1 MLIGNNNKFENSG
14 TKLINKLKSSNSN
27 HTGLNN
33 SFGFT
38 EDLSNY
44 SHTNA
49 NDEIAMYDKSLA
61 MLKER
66 YQKGLIDAD
75 EFNKKCKEIG
85 KKKAKAL
92 KRQNKNN

>member
-1 MLIGNNNKFENSG
+1 MIIGNNNNLGSKSA
-14 TKLINKLKSSNSN
+14 KLMNTLKSQHSN
-27 HTGLNN
+27 HAGPNN
-33 SFGFT
+33 NFGFT

-44 SHTNA
+44 SHTSA

-66 YQKGLIDAD
+66 YQKKLISAD

-92 KRQNKNN
+92 KNKK

>member
-1 MLIGNNNKFENSG
+1 MIIGNNNNFQNSG
-14 TKLINKLKSSNSN
+14 TKLINKLKSSHSN
-27 HTGLNN
+27 HAGPNN
-33 SFGFT
+33 NFGFT
-38 EDLSNY
+38 EDLSSY
-44 SHTNA
+44 SHTSA

-75 EFNKKCKEIG
+75 EFNKKCEEIG

-92 KRQNKNN
+92 KHRK

>member
-1 MLIGNNNKFENSG
+1 MLIGNNNNFGS
-14 TKLINKLKSSNSN
+14 KSSTLLNNLKNKHSN
-27 HTGLNN
+27 HAGPNN
-33 SFGFT
+33 NFGFT

-44 SHTNA
+44 SHTSA

-66 YQKGLIDAD
+66 YQKGLISSE
-75 EFNKKCKEIG
+75 EFNKKCSAIG

-92 KRQNKNN
+92 KNKH